1 MVRSPLLVIGRSGDG
16 ARLLFSR
23 LTLLSV
29 VDVAHRGIMDLR
41 DIGTRRRA
49 ADARL
54 SLTTLPLLLP
64 PPPPLLAADDGLLL
78 LFDGGRGGG
87 AFDPAPARVCLRGL
101 TGMGRDDWGGG
112 TGNFIWRGSSQE
124 RNEYSI
130 LSYRR

>member
-1 MVRSPLLVIGRSGDG
+1 MVRSPLLVVGRSGDG

-41 DIGTRRRA
+41 DTRRRA

-101 TGMGRDDWGGG
+101 TGMVRSTNDWEEERE
-112 TGNFIWRGSSQE
+112 FFSAAPRQE
-124 RNEYSI
+124 KNETI
-130 LSYRR
+130 E